1 MGKTS
6 TANASGEGELGVV
19 DIVGRVVVA
28 DSGDVFGVTDAE
40 RVEFDGTV
48 DTGEVPRG
56 DVVAETDEEVALVVI
71 DVVVEVAESGAQPAT
86 RSKAPAATA
95 VRRMVIP
102 RLRHVRSDD

>member
-1 MGKTS
+1 M
-6 TANASGEGELGVV
+6 
-19 DIVGRVVVA
+19 
-28 DSGDVFGVTDAE
+28 FGVTDAE

-102 RLRHVRSDD
+102 RLRHVRSDA